1 MSSLCQQK
9 ELNCIPTYSHGT
21 LTPFIGVYGR
31 GEGVESRGREGGRK
45 GRQRGREG
53 DERREGGKGRET
65 VWEGN
70 ERRGDE
76 RRIGTGRDWGKR
88 ICVSDTM

>member
-31 GEGVESRGREGGRK
+31 GEGVGRDRGEGEAMDRGGRGRE
-45 GRQRGREG
+45 RG
-53 DERREGGKGRET
+53 
-65 VWEGN
+65 
-70 ERRGDE
+70 RGDE
-76 RRIGTGRDWGKR
+76 ESGRAEGDGGVLK
-88 ICVSDTM
+88 